1 MNQHQNCVNACI
13 YFMYYRLNLLY
24 SKHQVGQYHYLPL
37 RQTANMYLQSKYQA
51 AWTDMQKLSW

>member
-37 RQTANMYLQSKYQA
+37 RQTANMYLQSKY
-51 AWTDMQKLSW
+51 